1 MIVDVNEEQVM
12 KHAAACLLLLSVLP
26 CSYASGDRSRDDIK
40 RGVAEAVER
49 YVNDIACPGVK
60 VGPHDV
66 MALKSADGAT
76 ARFAVLWSGDAGCNG
91 EQGAHIAIA
100 SADDGAYVVDPHMS
114 SPVAEFDEPARF
126 VRRVV
131 DYSADS
137 LTLEGKAFG
146 PYDMDSPTIPVR
158 FTLRL
163 DENGNWKLADKVL
176 LPFAL

>member
-1 MIVDVNEEQVM
+1 M

-26 CSYASGDRSRDDIK
+26 CAFASGDRSRDDIK

-49 YVNDIACPGVK
+49 YVHEVACPGVK

-66 MALKSADGAT
+66 MALKGA
-76 ARFAVLWSGDAGCNG
+76 AGEMERYAVLWSGDADCDG
-91 EQGAHIAIA
+91 EEGTHIAIA
-100 SADDGAYVVDPHMS
+100 SDDGGTFVVDPHMS
-114 SPVAEFDEPARF
+114 SPVAEFDGAARF
-126 VRRVV
+126 VRRVI
-131 DYSADS
+131 DYSAGS

-158 FTLRL
+158 FTLRM
-163 DENGNWKLADKVL
+163 DEKGNWKLADKIM

>member
-12 KHAAACLLLLSVLP
+12 KRAAMCLLLLSVLP
-26 CSYASGDRSRDDIK
+26 CAYASARNDVKRD
-40 RGVAEAVER
+40 VAEAVER
-49 YVNDIACPGVK
+49 YVNDVACPGVK

-66 MALKSADGAT
+66 MVLKSADGEA
-76 ARFAVLWSGDAGCNG
+76 ARFAVLWSGDAGCSG
-91 EQGAHIAIA
+91 EEGAHIAIA
-100 SADDGAYVVDPHMS
+100 SEADGTFVVDPQMS
-114 SPVAEFDEPARF
+114 SPVAEFDGPARF

-131 DYSADS
+131 DYSAGS

-146 PYDMDSPTIPVR
+146 PYDVNSPTIPVR

-163 DENGNWKLADKVL
+163 DEHGNWKLADKVL